1 MMKKE
6 MSKRIRIGLI
16 ALAILAVAAAIVFY
30 GYTLDYY
37 RASDDVETWI
47 QENQERIEVR
57 NNLTIVYPEPV
68 KDLEIGLIFYPGGK
82 VEAKAYLP
90 LLIQLADEG
99 LTCGMPMMPFNLAV
113 FNSAAADA
121 VYDELPEIDHWILS
135 GHSLGGAM
143 ASRYAGTAASKVDGL
158 ILMGAYPINE
168 ADLPTYALYGTYDIK
183 LDLEKLEATETYEI
197 LGGNHAYFGNYGDQ
211 EGDGEAVISR
221 EKQQRIAVR
230 EIMSFIARVEAE
242 NN

>member
-1 MMKKE
+1 MKARTK
-6 MSKRIRIGLI
+6 KKIRIGL
-16 ALAILAVAAAIVFY
+16 LAIVILLAACGTAFY
-30 GYTLDYY
+30 LYSLDYY
-37 RASDDVETWI
+37 RASADVETWI
-47 QENQERIEVR
+47 ENKEDRIEFR
-57 NNLTIVYPEPV
+57 DNLTIVYPEAD
-68 KDLEIGLIFYPGGK
+68 KDLAIGLIFYPGGK

-99 LTCGMPMMPFNLAV
+99 LTCGMPTMPLNLAV
-113 FNSAAADA
+113 FNSDAADA

-197 LGGNHAYFGNYGDQ
+197 IGGNHAYFGNYGDQ

-221 EKQQRIAVR
+221 QDQQKIAVK
-230 EIMSFIARVEAE
+230 EIMAFIARVEAE
-242 NN
+242 KN

>member
-1 MMKKE
+1 MKARTK
-6 MSKRIRIGLI
+6 KKIRNGL
-16 ALAILAVAAAIVFY
+16 LAIVILLVACCSVFY
-30 GYTLDYY
+30 LYTLDYY
-37 RASDDVETWI
+37 RASEDVEMWI
-47 QENQERIEVR
+47 ENKGDRIEFR
-57 NNLTIVYPEPV
+57 DNLMIVYPEAA

-99 LTCGMPMMPFNLAV
+99 LTCTMPKMPLNLAV
-113 FNSAAADA
+113 FNTNAADDI
-121 VYDELPEIDHWILS
+121 YDELPKIENWVMA

-143 ASRYAGTAASKVDGL
+143 ASRYVEKAANKVDGL

-183 LDLEKLEATETYEI
+183 LDLEKLEATENYEI

-221 EKQQRIAVR
+221 EEQQRIAVR
-230 EIMSFIARVEAE
+230 EIMAFIARVEAE